1 MIKIGGLQ
9 NNFMG
14 PVLLY
19 TAGGAQCTILRE
31 GANLV
36 SWIPANGEEQLFI
49 SRCSGTVAGL
59 PVRGGIPL
67 VFPQFAEMGPLPKH
81 GILRNVIWDLIAISS
96 QPDCATATLQTEF
109 RAYALPGWPHPFR
122 ARLVVELQDHA
133 VFLQFSIQN
142 TGTRTFAFQSAMH
155 TYLRL
160 PGGTPVDI
168 HGCIPANYFDK
179 QLQTWCEPAMSAPL
193 HINAATDQ
201 IHQSPATRLQCQT
214 GAGRVT
220 LQSGGFPE
228 TVIWTPWREGA
239 AAIPDLADDEGDQ
252 FICIEPAAIY
262 QAQELAPGSQW
273 QGRLCLVAEA
283 APESETKP
291 VQEPEPDNCTQS

>member
-1 MIKIGGLQ
+1 MIKISSLQ
-9 NNFMG
+9 TISMV

-49 SRCSGTVAGL
+49 SRCSGTVDGL

-133 VFLQFSIQN
+133 VFLQFSIHN

-179 QLQTWCEPAMSAPL
+179 QLQTWCGRDACTSAYQYSHRPDTPVARHPLAMSGRSQPAD
-193 HINAATDQ
+193 AAVRRFSRNGD
-201 IHQSPATRLQCQT
+201 LD
-214 GAGRVT
+214 
-220 LQSGGFPE
+220 
-228 TVIWTPWREGA
+228 TVA
-239 AAIPDLADDEGDQ
+239 
-252 FICIEPAAIY
+252 
-262 QAQELAPGSQW
+262 
-273 QGRLCLVAEA
+273 
-283 APESETKP
+283 
-291 VQEPEPDNCTQS
+291 